1 MAVSHHDQ
9 QSITFGQAAARL
21 SSGAY
26 EPFDLLGRQVLAR
39 SAGPIRLARR
49 RRFWMDSILVAATEE
64 PVSKPSPP
72 KVNWQ
77 PISALPLIA
86 SMIDGLLD
94 EAEQQ
99 YENLESCRPQ
109 PHVLDDYT
117 VGRVI
122 KVYTEQAG
130 DVGLYAEQLARWNR
144 LNLTP
149 SQRQEVARLSG
160 QIPKVRERISAI
172 LALAE
177 ELKGGTIETVLG
189 KSDLEVGLEF
199 LLGKRKP

>member
-1 MAVSHHDQ
+1 VSE
-9 QSITFGQAAARL
+9 QST
-21 SSGAY
+21 
-26 EPFDLLGRQVLAR
+26 
-39 SAGPIRLARR
+39 
-49 RRFWMDSILVAATEE
+49 
-64 PVSKPSPP
+64 P

-86 SMIDGLLD
+86 SLIDGLLD

-99 YENLESCRPQ
+99 YENLQSCRK

-130 DVGLYAEQLARWNR
+130 DVGLYAEQLSRWSG

-149 SQRQEVARLSG
+149 SQRREVARLSE
-160 QIPKVRERISAI
+160 QIPRIRERISAI

-177 ELKGGTIETVLG
+177 ELEGGTIETVLG

-199 LLGKRKP
+199 LFGKRRP